1 MTETG
6 EPDGHSLYREW
17 SLFDN
22 GRSLRRRGHGHCRSE
37 KALTYAVFV
46 ADNDDV
52 SGESTPAPT
61 FPRGAD
67 RVRALRRRLSGFRV
81 PGARP
86 RHQFSIP
93 ESTDQPVTRDTMTA
107 EATSSSVDIVM
118 QHPIRT
124 GFLLAVGI
132 GLALFLYMV
141 LTVNSSLLAWIG
153 AALFIALGL
162 DPIVRK
168 VESWG
173 APRGVGVL
181 GALAIFGGILG
192 LFFSQLIPIVA
203 QQTTQFINDL
213 PDLVDQFIGSEFFQD
228 LDARYDVQDW
238 VNTELNRFVSDTSNV
253 TNLFGGIFGVGTAII
268 TTGFSALVIFVL
280 TLYFL
285 VSLPTMKQWMYHLVP
300 RSRRTR
306 VETLSERIT
315 TSVGHY
321 VIGQSIVAVLNG
333 CVAFIAVSIAGIP
346 FATLMAFFAGL
357 MAFIPLV
364 GAMIGGIIISLISL
378 AVGWQATLIFAAIY
392 FIYLQVEAYFVSPR
406 VMSRAVAVPSS
417 VAVIAVIAGG
427 TMLGVLGALIAIP
440 TAAAVLLILRE
451 VLLPYQ
457 DSR

>member
-1 MTETG
+1 M
-6 EPDGHSLYREW
+6 S
-17 SLFDN
+17 
-22 GRSLRRRGHGHCRSE
+22 
-37 KALTYAVFV
+37 V
-46 ADNDDV
+46 ADNDDAAA
-52 SGESTPAPT
+52 EQTPAAGAPRDPRDSTGAAPSAPSPT
-61 FPRGAD
+61 GAD
-67 RVRALRRRLSGFRV
+67 RVRALRRRLSTFRV

-93 ESTDQPVTRDTMTA
+93 ESTPASAPPASESANDVATAMDVT
-107 EATSSSVDIVM
+107 VLN
-118 QHPIRT
+118 PIRT
-124 GFLLAVGI
+124 GFLFTVGI
-132 GLALFLYMV
+132 GLALSLY
-141 LTVNSSLLAWIG
+141 LIATLNSSLLIWIG

-192 LFFSQLIPIVA
+192 LFFSLLIPIVA
-203 QQTTQFINDL
+203 RQTTQFINDL
-213 PDLVDQFIGSEFFQD
+213 PTLVDQFIASEFFQD
-228 LDARYDVQDW
+228 LDARYDVQEW
-238 VNTELNRFVSDTSNV
+238 VNTELNRFVSDASNV
-253 TNLFGGIFGVGTAII
+253 TNLFGGIFGVGTAIV

-285 VSLPTMKQWMYHLVP
+285 VSLPTIKQWMYHLVP
-300 RSRRTR
+300 RSRRDR

-321 VIGQSIVAVLNG
+321 VIGQSIVAALNG
-333 CVAFIAVSIAGIP
+333 GVAFIAVSIAGVP
-346 FATLMAFFAGL
+346 FAALMAFFAGL

-378 AVGWQATLIFAAIY
+378 AVGWQAALIFAVIY
-392 FIYLQVEAYFVSPR
+392 FVYLQVEAYFVSPR

-440 TAAAVLLILRE
+440 TAAAVLLLLRE

>member
-1 MTETG
+1 M
-6 EPDGHSLYREW
+6 
-17 SLFDN
+17 
-22 GRSLRRRGHGHCRSE
+22 
-37 KALTYAVFV
+37 
-46 ADNDDV
+46 ADNDDAAA
-52 SGESTPAPT
+52 EQTPAAGAPRDPRDSTGAAPSAPSPT
-61 FPRGAD
+61 GAD
-67 RVRALRRRLSGFRV
+67 RVRALRRRLSTFRV

-93 ESTDQPVTRDTMTA
+93 ESTPASAPPASESANDVATAMDVT
-107 EATSSSVDIVM
+107 VLN
-118 QHPIRT
+118 PIRT
-124 GFLLAVGI
+124 GFLFTVGI
-132 GLALFLYMV
+132 GLALSLY
-141 LTVNSSLLAWIG
+141 LIATLNSSLLIWIG

-192 LFFSQLIPIVA
+192 LFFSLLIPIVA
-203 QQTTQFINDL
+203 RQTTQFINDL
-213 PDLVDQFIGSEFFQD
+213 PTLVDQFIASEFFQD
-228 LDARYDVQDW
+228 LDARYDVQEW
-238 VNTELNRFVSDTSNV
+238 VNTELNRFVSDASNV
-253 TNLFGGIFGVGTAII
+253 TNLFGGIFGVGTAIV

-285 VSLPTMKQWMYHLVP
+285 VSLPTIKQWMYHLVP
-300 RSRRTR
+300 RSRRDR

-321 VIGQSIVAVLNG
+321 VIGQSIVAALNG
-333 CVAFIAVSIAGIP
+333 GVAFIAVSIAGVP
-346 FATLMAFFAGL
+346 FAALMAFFAGL

-378 AVGWQATLIFAAIY
+378 AVGWQAALIFAVIY
-392 FIYLQVEAYFVSPR
+392 FVYLQVEAYFVSPR

-440 TAAAVLLILRE
+440 TAAAVLLLLRE